1 MRSLTV
7 LLPEALVGLAA
18 LGCLLEPR
26 LGGSRRGWPPA
37 AAAVLVLV
45 ALALELTAGAQVVT
59 LFHGGFS
66 QDRFALFAKAAL
78 LLAALLA
85 LLASD
90 WRELGGTGAGLA
102 LLACF
107 GGLVAASA
115 GDLAL
120 LWTGLELAVLASLA
134 LAGLR
139 EPAAGSRLLLPA
151 AAIGGLVAL
160 GMALVAAATGT
171 TVLAAIHAG
180 LGQSLALPLAV
191 ALLLVLGALLAQ
203 LALAP
208 ALGPLASGAAAIVLL
223 KFAATVAVLASA
235 WAVLIPAVAAVA
247 MLVAAL
253 GAVGAGPAR
262 GIVGWAGLLQ
272 LGWIVASVAG
282 GTRLSIGAG
291 LFLLGA
297 YLVASAA
304 APLALG
310 ETPHGLA
317 GLAERSSARAAGFA
331 VCLLSLAG
339 IPPLAGFFGV
349 FTVAAQLVRGG
360 FFWLVAL
367 GFFATAVVAFAVLRD
382 LRLVFLAP
390 PGEVLVRDHHA
401 RLVLTGA
408 GAAALVVVAYGLL
421 ANPIS
426 GLALQGAAA
435 VGLR

>member
-7 LLPEALVGLAA
+7 LLPETLVGLAA
-18 LGCLLEPR
+18 LACLLEPR
-26 LGGSRRGWPPA
+26 LGGPRRGWPPA
-37 AAAVLVLV
+37 AAAVVLLA
-45 ALALELTAGAQVVT
+45 ALALELTEGAQVVT

-78 LLAALLA
+78 LLAGLLVV
-85 LLASD
+85 LASD
-90 WRELGGTGAGLA
+90 WSELGGSGAGLT

-107 GGLVAASA
+107 GGLVAAGA
-115 GDLAL
+115 GDLVG
-120 LWTGLELAVLASLA
+120 LWAGLELAVLASLA

-139 EPAAGSRLLLPA
+139 EPAAARRLLLPA
-151 AAIGGLVAL
+151 AAMGGLAAL
-160 GMALVAAATGT
+160 GLALVAAGAGT
-171 TVLAAIHAG
+171 TVLAGIRST
-180 LGQSLALPLAV
+180 LGGPPALPLAV
-191 ALLLVLGALLAQ
+191 ALLLVMGALLAQ
-203 LALAP
+203 LAAAP
-208 ALGPLASGAAAIVLL
+208 ALGPFATGTAAIVLV

-247 MLVAAL
+247 MVVAAL

-262 GIVGWAGLLQ
+262 GILGWAGLLQ
-272 LGWIVASVAG
+272 LGWVVAGLAG
-282 GTRLSIGAG
+282 GTRLSIGAA

-297 YLVASAA
+297 YLVAAAA

-317 GLAERSSARAAGFA
+317 GLAERSGARAAGFA

-339 IPPLAGFFGV
+339 VPPLAGFFGV
-349 FTVAAQLVRGG
+349 FAVSAQLVRGG
-360 FFWLVAL
+360 LFWLVVL
-367 GFFATAVVAFAVLRD
+367 GFFASAVVTFAVLRD

-390 PGEVLVRDHHA
+390 PGETLVRGHSG
-401 RLVLTGA
+401 RLALAGA
-408 GAAALVVVAYGLL
+408 GAAAVVVLAYGFL

-426 GLALQGAAA
+426 GLALQGATA